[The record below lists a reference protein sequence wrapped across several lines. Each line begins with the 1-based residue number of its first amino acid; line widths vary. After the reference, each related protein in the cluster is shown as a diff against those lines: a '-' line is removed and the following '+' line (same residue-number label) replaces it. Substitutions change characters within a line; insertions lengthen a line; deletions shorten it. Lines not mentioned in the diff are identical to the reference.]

1 MKKKRII
8 VSPKSEKKREKI
20 AAWLGIFVLIIGI
33 ITFALDLPQKLKKVA
48 PQSTRFYGFVIDETG
63 QPVGDAVITVTE
75 LEGDKD
81 RIGFDKTKPNGYFNL
96 VVKEKPE
103 ATVWV
108 TVSKD
113 GHIGFQNYKSLM
125 SNTKILFKK
134 EK

>member
-1 MKKKRII
+1 MKKKKKI
-8 VSPKSEKKREKI
+8 VSQNSDKKLKKI
-20 AAWLGIFVLIIGI
+20 ALRLTIFLTFLGI
-33 ITFALDLPQKLKKVA
+33 ITHVCDLPKYIKSFA
-48 PQSTRFYGFVIDETG
+48 PQSTRFLGFVIDETG
-63 QPVGDAVITVTE
+63 QPVADAVITVTE
-75 LEGDKD
+75 IEGVKD
-81 RIGFDKTKPNGYFNL
+81 RIGFNKTQPNGYFNF

-125 SNTKILFKK
+125 PNTKILFKK